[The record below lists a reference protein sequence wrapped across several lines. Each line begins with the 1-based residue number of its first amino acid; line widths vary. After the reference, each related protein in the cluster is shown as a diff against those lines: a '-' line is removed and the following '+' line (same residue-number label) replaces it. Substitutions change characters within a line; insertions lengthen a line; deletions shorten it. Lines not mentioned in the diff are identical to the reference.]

1 LTVLAEGNTI
11 YAMEDLIK
19 LQRETID
26 QHIRA
31 ENAHDWQTVYGT
43 FVQDESVAFYDV
55 IPLHAHFPGLTG
67 VKDFYQAAERAF
79 PDFRIDV
86 WSESDAP
93 GCSLRE
99 ITISGIHK
107 GDWCGVAGT
116 GRQVKF
122 HLAGVF
128 LFGSGQEAG
137 KIVAERI
144 YFDNET
150 VLQQINGTLDVSAI
164 PSFAPSQRSSGAFV

>member
-1 LTVLAEGNTI
+1 
-11 YAMEDLIK
+11 MEDLIK
-19 LQRETID
+19 LQRKTID
-26 QHIRA
+26 QHVFA
-31 ENAHDWQTVYGT
+31 ENAHDWERVYDT

-55 IPLHAHFPGLTG
+55 IPLHTQFSGLTG
-67 VKDFYQAAERAF
+67 VKDFYQAAQQAF
-79 PDFRIDV
+79 PDFRIEV

-99 ITISGIHK
+99 VTLSGTHK
-107 GDWCGVAGT
+107 GDWCGLAGT
-116 GRQVKF
+116 GRKVKF

-128 LFGSGQEAG
+128 LFGSGEQAG

-150 VLQQINGTLDVSAI
+150 VLQQINGLMDVSAV
-164 PSFAPSQRSSGAFV
+164 PSFAPSQRSSGAFG

>member
-1 LTVLAEGNTI
+1 MVLAECVI
-11 YAMEDLIK
+11 EWRVMQDLLQ

-26 QHIRA
+26 RHIRA
-31 ENAHDWQTVYGT
+31 ENAHDWPVVYDT
-43 FVQDESVAFYDV
+43 FVQDESLAFYDV

-67 VKDFYQAAERAF
+67 VRDFYQAAERAF
-79 PDFRIDV
+79 PDFRIEV

-99 ITISGIHK
+99 VTISGTHK

-116 GRQVKF
+116 GRKVKF

-128 LFGSGQEAG
+128 LFGTGDQAG
-137 KIVAERI
+137 KLVAERA

-150 VLQQINGTLDVSAI
+150 VLQQINGTRDISTV
-164 PSFAPSQRSSGAFV
+164 PSFTPSRRIGASL

>member
-1 LTVLAEGNTI
+1 
-11 YAMEDLIK
+11 MQDLVK

-26 QHIRA
+26 RHIRA
-31 ENAHDWQTVYGT
+31 ENAHDWPTVYDT

-55 IPLHAHFPGLTG
+55 IPLHTHFPGITG

-99 ITISGIHK
+99 VTISGTHK
-107 GDWCGVAGT
+107 GDWCGVSGT
-116 GRQVKF
+116 GRRVKF

-128 LFGSGQEAG
+128 LFGTGDGAG
-137 KIVAERI
+137 RIVAERI

-150 VLQQINGTLDVSAI
+150 VLQQINGTLDVSAV
-164 PSFAPSQRSSGAFV
+164 PSFTSNQRPATAFA